1 MLDFV
6 QRREWHYYKKNK
18 QKKLQSTF
26 KLKITIS
33 NACIEVDCFCFA

>member
-6 QRREWHYYKKNK
+6 QKRPWHYYKDPKN
-18 QKKLQSTF
+18 LQSTF

-33 NACIEVDCFCFA
+33 RV